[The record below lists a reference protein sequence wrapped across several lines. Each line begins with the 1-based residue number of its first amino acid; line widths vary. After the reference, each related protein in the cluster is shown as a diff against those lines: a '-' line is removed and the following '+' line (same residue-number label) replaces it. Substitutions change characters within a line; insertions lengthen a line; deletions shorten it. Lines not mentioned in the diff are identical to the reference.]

1 MTAETNGRNQSGPP
15 AARTR
20 SDRLGRWL
28 GSLSIGALATV
39 VGVSIAALA
48 VATMA
53 TAVVGSSW
61 LNHTRSV
68 SEQWADSEE
77 HIHHIHQLAGGQFLD
92 IVDATSGIPD
102 QSSAPPD
109 DLIID
114 HATNLIAA
122 TASERF
128 ADQGARLVSAAS
140 EFDAALA
147 MAKTADTATLR
158 ASFGPQDRLE
168 SAYTALH
175 AALGEFSGEMRAA
188 QSETMATLSRR
199 ADTVVLILA
208 GLFLLGIAT
217 LVLAWTLGVRARRRE
232 QTLVARISSDRWL
245 LQTVVDSLPESIV
258 WKNTESE
265 VLGLNEAL
273 RHRLEHHN
281 VPVLLNTRFSDAPM
295 TEAMV
300 AYIGEVE
307 AMERLAMK
315 TGDPVLN
322 RQMTRPESIGNDL
335 QVLRTA
341 IPLRRNGEIIGVLS
355 TTRDIT
361 AVVDLERSLASAQRL
376 ESIGQLAAGVAH
388 EINTPVQFVSDNTAF
403 LDTSFTSMIEAI
415 TSLSE
420 IAEQE
425 DPEAVASIRKE
436 TDLEFLLEDVPDA
449 MQQSREGLQQIADI
463 VRAMK
468 AFAHPGG
475 EIAPTNINGLITTTV
490 AITRNEWKYHADIDL
505 DLDDDLPQPATD
517 EGQIKQVLLNLIVN
531 AADAVTDAGN
541 ERGTITITTRP
552 VPNGVSIAIADT
564 GIGMSP
570 EVQERIY
577 ERFFTT
583 KQAGRGSGQGLAI
596 AYDAVTAHGGD
607 IQVESAVGVG
617 TTFTIT
623 LPLRPPEKTRSDR
636 PAIG

>member
-1 MTAETNGRNQSGPP
+1 MTAKATGHNQSDPS

-28 GSLSIGALATV
+28 GSLSIGALAAV
-39 VGVSIAALA
+39 VGVSIAVLT

-53 TAVVGSSW
+53 TAVVGSGW

-68 SEQWADSEE
+68 SEQWASGEE
-77 HIHHIHQLAGGQFLD
+77 HIHHIYQLAGAQLLA

-102 QSSAPPD
+102 QSSPPPD
-109 DLIID
+109 DLIIG
-114 HATNLIAA
+114 HATDLVAAIA
-122 TASERF
+122 S
-128 ADQGARLVSAAS
+128 DQFTDVGVRLVSAAN
-140 EFDAALA
+140 EFDTALA
-147 MAKTADTATLR
+147 VARTADAATLL
-158 ASFGPQDRLE
+158 ASFGPRDRLE
-168 SAYTALH
+168 VAYTALQ
-175 AALGEFSGEMRAA
+175 AALGDFSAEMSTA

-199 ADTVVLILA
+199 TDTAILILA
-208 GLFLLGIAT
+208 SLFLLGIAT
-217 LVLAWTLGVRARRRE
+217 LALTWMLAIRTRRRE
-232 QTLVARISSDRWL
+232 QTLVARISSDRQL

-273 RHRLEHHN
+273 RQRLQHHH
-281 VPVLLNTRFSDAPM
+281 VPLRLNTRFSDSPM
-295 TEAMV
+295 SETMV

-322 RQMTRPESIGNDL
+322 RQMTRPESIGNDR

-341 IPLRRNGEIIGVLS
+341 IPLRRNDEIIGVLS

-361 AVVDLERSLASAQRL
+361 SVVDLERSLASAQRL

-388 EINTPVQFVSDNTAF
+388 EINTPVQFVSDNTTF
-403 LDTSFTSMIEAI
+403 LDTSFMSLVDAI

-420 IAEQE
+420 IAERH
-425 DPEAVASIRKE
+425 DPEAVAIIRKE
-436 TDLEFLLEDVPDA
+436 TDLEFVLEDVPDA

-475 EIAPTNINGLITTTV
+475 EIARSNINELIKTTV
-490 AITRNEWKYHADIDL
+490 AITRNEWKYHADMDL

-531 AADAVTDAGN
+531 AADAVADAGKD
-541 ERGTITITTRP
+541 RGTITITTRP
-552 VPNGVSIAIADT
+552 APNGVSIAIADT

-570 EVQERIY
+570 EVQGRIY

-607 IQVESAVGVG
+607 IQVDSAVGVG
-617 TTFTIT
+617 TTFTLT
-623 LPLRPPEKTRSDR
+623 LPLRHPGETLSDQ
-636 PAIG
+636 PAAG

>member
-1 MTAETNGRNQSGPP
+1 MTPETNGRNVVDPP
-15 AARTR
+15 AVRTR
-20 SDRLGRWL
+20 GDRLGRWL
-28 GSLSIGALATV
+28 GSLTMGALATV
-39 VGVSIAALA
+39 VGVSIAVLT

-68 SEQWADSEE
+68 SERWASSEE
-77 HIHHIHQLAGGQFLD
+77 HIHHIYQLAGEQFLD
-92 IVDATSGIPD
+92 IVDAASGIPD
-102 QSSAPPD
+102 QPSSPPG

-122 TASERF
+122 TASEQF
-128 ADQGARLVSAAS
+128 ADQGAILVSAAS
-140 EFDAALA
+140 EFDAAVA
-147 MAKTADTATLR
+147 VAKTADTATLR
-158 ASFGPQDRLE
+158 VSFGPQHRLE
-168 SAYTALH
+168 NAYTALH
-175 AALGEFSGEMRAA
+175 AALRDFSGEMRAA
-188 QSETMATLSRR
+188 QSESMATLSHRT
-199 ADTVVLILA
+199 DTAVLMLA
-208 GLFLLGIAT
+208 SLLLLGIAT
-217 LVLAWTLGVRARRRE
+217 LVLAWTLGIQARRRE

-258 WKNTESE
+258 WKNEESE

-273 RHRLEHHN
+273 RQRLQYHN
-281 VPVLLNTRFSDAPM
+281 VPLRLNTRFSDAPM
-295 TEAMV
+295 SEAMV

-307 AMERLAMK
+307 TMERLAMK

-322 RQMTRPESIGNDL
+322 RQMIRPESIGNDR

-361 AVVDLERSLASAQRL
+361 TVVDLERSLASAQRL
-376 ESIGQLAAGVAH
+376 KSIGQLAAGVAH
-388 EINTPVQFVSDNTAF
+388 EINTPVQFVSDNTTF
-403 LDTSFTSMIEAI
+403 LDTSFTSLIDAI

-420 IAEQE
+420 IAEQQ
-425 DPEAVASIRKE
+425 DPEAVAIIRKE

-475 EIAPTNINGLITTTV
+475 EIVPTNINGLITTTV
-490 AITRNEWKYHADIDL
+490 AITRNEWRYHADIDL
-505 DLDDDLPQPATD
+505 DLADDLPQPATD

-531 AADAVTDAGN
+531 AADAVADAGK
-541 ERGTITITTRP
+541 ERGTITVTTRP
-552 VPNGVSIAIADT
+552 VPDGVSITIADT

-623 LPLRPPEKTRSDR
+623 LPLWPPEETRSDR
-636 PAIG
+636 PAPG